1 LRKIL
6 TCLLVVLCSLFLS
19 VESAEKKKELSPRHE
34 KWLEEEVVYIIT
46 ALEKEVFHQLEA
58 DRERDLFIEAF
69 WKQRDPSPGSPTNE
83 FKEEHYQRKNYANH
97 FFGRSTPKVGW
108 RTDRGEIHIILGAP
122 NDITRYEGKSQ
133 VYNSE
138 VWFYQGMSKHG
149 LPAGFNLI
157 FFQQGG
163 TGEYVLYS
171 PLKDGPQALMTGY
184 FGDAV
189 DYLSAYRKLREFE
202 PMLADVSMSLIP
214 GEGSAAMGRPS
225 MSSDVLI
232 QRVFSTPAREIKER
246 YAKKFLEF
254 KDIVEVEYSTNY
266 MDSSSVVKLMKDS
279 SGIYFIHY
287 AIEPERLSVNQF
299 ENKFYTT
306 LKLNGTVTTMD
317 GVMIH
322 QFEKNI
328 ALEFE
333 EEQMKEVSRKPL
345 SIRDMF
351 PLIPGTYKM
360 SVLIKNEVSKEFSSI
375 ERDLLVPGEED
386 GLQMTSFIMGFR
398 MNRRAPEQDKLRPFQ
413 MGRNQIYFQANRTF
427 LRTDNLVLAFQLHG
441 LTQAQRDKAVFKY
454 TFLKNGEPYK
464 TLDRDVRGYLSSPDF
479 IETFSL
485 QEFSPAHYRVEV
497 SLQIDGRE
505 VMYEKGNFDVT
516 HQAAIARP
524 WIYAKLMPGSGNP
537 VYSYI
542 IGLQLYNSGRV
553 EEART
558 YVEEAYRNNPES
570 IEFALNLA
578 RIYMSMK
585 DFKLVEPILQ
595 PFLDR
600 PEPPEYDVYFILGRA
615 YQSLGLLDKA
625 IETFDTAID
634 QFGVNTSLLNT
645 VGECYFQLGRL
656 EEALVTWERSLEIN
670 PNQPELEKS
679 VQAIKEKENV

>member
-6 TCLLVVLCSLFLS
+6 PCLLVVLCSLSLF
-19 VESAEKKKELSPRHE
+19 VESAEKKKELSERHK
-34 KWLEEEVVYIIT
+34 KWLDEEVVYIIT
-46 ALEKEVFHQLEA
+46 SLEKEVFHQLEA

-83 FKEEHYQRKNYANH
+83 FKEKHYQRINYANH
-97 FFGRSTPKVGW
+97 FYGRSAPIAGW
-108 RTDRGEIHIILGAP
+108 RTDRGQIHIILGEP

-133 VYNSE
+133 IYNTE
-138 VWFYQGMSKHG
+138 VWFYQGMSKLG
-149 LPAGFNLI
+149 LPAGFSLV
-157 FFQQGG
+157 FYQQGG
-163 TGEYVLYS
+163 SGKYRLYS

-214 GEGSAAMGRPS
+214 GEGSVAMGRPS

-232 QRVFSTPAREIKER
+232 QRVFTTPAREIKER

-279 SGIYFIHY
+279 SGIYFVHY

-317 GVMIH
+317 GAMIY
-322 QFEKNI
+322 QFEKDI

-360 SVLIKNEVSKEFSSI
+360 SVLVKNEVSKEFSSI

-398 MNRRAPEQDKLRPFQ
+398 VNRRAPEQDKLRPFQ

-542 IGLQLYNSGRV
+542 IGVQLYNSGRV

-634 QFGVNTSLLNT
+634 QFGVNTSLLNA

-679 VQAIKEKENV
+679 VKAIKEKENV